1 MNASNSGGVG
11 AIKMIIGIV
20 VIIIVLVALYFLYK
34 YLFTSSGLEVKVAND
49 AFVSAKTNATS
60 FAVNTSYPNI
70 PIVYTGGE
78 FTVSSWI
85 YVSDWQNVNGGK
97 PKHIFTLG
105 KDIAG
110 LPDGTTT
117 TTTNSDGTTTKCTTS
132 GTSTKSGF
140 ADANAEATVN
150 EQTLVVYLDAYNN
163 ELHTAVSLTDND
175 ASKVGSGRIMK
186 SDVAGAFGPNGNI
199 GTLKSKAGAKCS
211 IKDVELQKW
220 ILFTFCMNNKVLD
233 IYMDGKL
240 ARSCVLPSMYSV
252 GSDPTKPMSL
262 KMAGYGGFGGFIGRT
277 VMTNYAM
284 NPEEVWKLY
293 MSGPGPEPSFWNSF
307 KSLFDPNFYKDVKF
321 PTLDWE

>member
-1 MNASNSGGVG
+1 MNASNSGGAG

-20 VIIIVLVALYFLYK
+20 IIILVLVALYFLYK

-49 AFVSAKTNATS
+49 SFVSAKTNEKS
-60 FAVNTSYPNI
+60 FAVNVSYPNI

-78 FTVSSWI
+78 FTVSTWI

-110 LPDGTTT
+110 LPDGRTTT
-117 TTTNSDGTTTKCTTS
+117 TTKIENGITTTCTTTGTTTES
-132 GTSTKSGF
+132 F
-140 ADANAEATVN
+140 ANAENTESTVN

-163 ELHTAVSLTDND
+163 ELHTAVSLADSD
-175 ASKVGSGRIMK
+175 ASQVGSGRIMK
-186 SDVAGAFGPNGNI
+186 SDLGDLNG
-199 GTLKSKAGAKCS
+199 LKSKPGAKCS

-293 MSGPGPEPSFWNSF
+293 MSGPGPEPSFWNSL

-321 PTLDWE
+321 PTLNWE